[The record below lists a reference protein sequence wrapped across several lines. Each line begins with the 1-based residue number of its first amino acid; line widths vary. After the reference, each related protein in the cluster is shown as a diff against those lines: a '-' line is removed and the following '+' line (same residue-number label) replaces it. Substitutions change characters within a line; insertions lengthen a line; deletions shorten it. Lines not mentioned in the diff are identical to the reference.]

1 VDLEPQ
7 QGELSEIVV
16 VVDDEDARHMR
27 RCGKS
32 NARL

>member
-16 VVDDEDARHMR
+16 VVYDQDAHHVR

-32 NARL
+32 NARF